1 MNKGLEDYLVNGKE
15 FYKRK
20 IRKAKRKMNR
30 LRVVS
35 VIIIFLCIVLGIV
48 LILAKTPQKSTNTPN
63 NTNTP
68 YTPQTI
74 KYTPQNE
81 EKTNADSEMPICN
94 MEKAECMIIYYSLEY
109 GIDYKIAL
117 SISMWETGYFTS
129 DAYKYRN
136 NVGGMMYW
144 NGTRSELIRYNTL
157 QDGVIAFV
165 KNLKTRYFDK
175 GLNTLEK
182 IQPIYCPVGADNDP
196 NGLNQYWLNGTK
208 RIYASL

>member
-1 MNKGLEDYLVNGKE
+1 MNKGLEDYLVSEKE
-15 FYKRK
+15 FYKREIK
-20 IRKAKRKMNR
+20 K

-35 VIIIFLCIVLGIV
+35 LIIVFLCIAFIVLGTIS
-48 LILAKTPQKSTNTPN
+48 ILTKTPQKSTNTPN
-63 NTNTP
+63 NTNTLP
-68 YTPQTI
+68 TPQTI
-74 KYTPQNE
+74 KYTQQNE

-94 MEKAECMIIYYSLEY
+94 MEKVECMIIYYSLEY